1 VATRLR
7 SSRQLAVDGLRE
19 AKKAVNEL
27 REPDDQSAVDLVEML
42 AELLSGPVAGELGL
56 GLDVAGRPWPV
67 PRPVASALASVCRE
81 AVTNL
86 NKHAPAGPMTLS
98 LIYEPESV
106 VLELVNAVP
115 PTSTP
120 GVLSGTGAGLGVP
133 GMRARM
139 AEVGGSLSAGAQG
152 SRWVVRAGWRRS

>member
-1 VATRLR
+1 
-7 SSRQLAVDGLRE
+7 
-19 AKKAVNEL
+19 
-27 REPDDQSAVDLVEML
+27 
-42 AELLSGPVAGELGL
+42 
-56 GLDVAGRPWPV
+56 
-67 PRPVASALASVCRE
+67 
-81 AVTNL
+81 
-86 NKHAPAGPMTLS
+86 MTLS